1 MCPKYHLLLIF
12 GIILSL
18 PHPSSSQNWA
28 TFQQKHIVGS
38 ANNINC
44 YTQMQNSIFIIMGRC
59 KPVNTFIVSSATTVK
74 AICSAV
80 SGRADVSSSS
90 RFQLITCRRAS
101 DVTPPCPYN
110 TKNDNDYIC
119 IRCENRHPVHF
130 VKMGKC

>member
-1 MCPKYHLLLIF
+1 MCPKYPLVLIF

-18 PHPSSSQNWA
+18 PHPSSSQNW
-28 TFQQKHIVGS
+28 TSFQQKHIVG
-38 ANNINC
+38 AATVNC
-44 YTQMQNSIFIIMGRC
+44 DTKMQNSIFIIMGRC

-110 TKNDNDYIC
+110 ITNDNNLIC
-119 IRCENRHPVHF
+119 IRCENRLPVHF